1 MRSTALVL
9 ALLSCGCGSKAPDA
23 PAPAAPATA
32 ARVIRTMQL
41 SETETSRIG
50 FESAC
55 ARGTIEIRVGV
66 RIGYASATSNG
77 STRQSLTL
85 DGKAFVFDGPEL
97 LIGPQSYGPLA
108 GEVAIVIEP
117 GLVRVNGQK
126 RGEL

>member
-1 MRSTALVL
+1 MRNTALVL
-9 ALLSCGCGSKAPDA
+9 ALLASGCGSKASDAPVQAA
-23 PAPAAPATA
+23 PAPAAHL
-32 ARVIRTMQL
+32 IRTMQL

-50 FESAC
+50 FESAH
-55 ARGTIEIRVGV
+55 ARGTIEIRPGV
-66 RIGYASATSNG
+66 RIGYASAASNG
-77 STRQSLTL
+77 VTRQSLTL